1 MKKLLVLASV
11 MMLSITLVLGACGSA
26 EFNSAKNISV
36 TTREDGSGTKS
47 AFMEIVGLKGKADPA
62 NVIQQNSVAGILS
75 EVKSNKYAIAYESL
89 GYVTGDV
96 KMLKVDG
103 VAATVQNIN
112 NGTYKI
118 SRPLSIVYK
127 ESTLANDVNNAFFAF
142 LQSSDAQK
150 IIKDEGYVSVSDNA
164 AAYTIIGSLSGTI
177 NVSGSTSLKP
187 LMDELVKKFKD
198 LQPNIRVNVAGGG
211 SGQGYSDAKDNVCE
225 FGMISETFDSAKA
238 TGCTSLMV
246 CKDGIAVIVHKD
258 NPLENITM
266 EQLKNIYNVEAGSS
280 AITVWDVLIK

>member
-1 MKKLLVLASV
+1 MV
-11 MMLSITLVLGACGSA
+11 MLSITLVLSACGSA
-26 EFNSAKNISV
+26 GFDSAKNISV
-36 TTREDGSGTKS
+36 TAREDGSGTKS
-47 AFMEIVGLKGKADPA
+47 AFMEIIGLKGKADPA
-62 NVIQQNSVAGILS
+62 NVIQQNCTAGILA

-89 GYVTGDV
+89 GYVTSDV
-96 KMLKVDG
+96 KVLKVDG

-150 IIKDEGYVSVSDNA
+150 IIKDEGYVSVIDNA
-164 AAYTIIGSLSGTI
+164 AAYTINGSLSGTI
-177 NVSGSTSLKP
+177 TVNGSTSLKP
-187 LMDELVKKFKD
+187 LMEELVKKFKD
-198 LQPNIRVNVAGGG
+198 LQPNIRVNVGAGGT
-211 SGQGYSDAKDNVCE
+211 GQGYSDAKDNVAE
-225 FGMISETFDSAKA
+225 FGMISETFDSTKA

-266 EQLKNIYNVEAGSS
+266 EQLKNIYNSEAESS
-280 AITVWDVLIK
+280 AIITAWDALIK